1 MFWGIRFAAAIIII
15 IFHYNKLTGGV
26 HDDPNLPLYSILRPL
41 YVHGGKLVELFF
53 MMSGFCFMLFSAKKI
68 EDRETSFK
76 RFLMHRLCR
85 IMPSYWLS
93 SLLVLLLTKLSI
105 LILETTING
114 TGGNPQKPIAV
125 ILNVFCMDFVNPI
138 NGVTWFL
145 AVNLICYICY
155 YYLLRLPT
163 TRKIKGLFW
172 MSCVALSSVEIIIL
186 GYSHPLSNLARGL
199 ASFGSGVMAIFNN
212 QIVENDRRKVEIVR
226 VSFVC
231 LVGISIGLVL
241 LDFLQELQ
249 WIFEVYILYPSF
261 LLIITNIKKVRNVL
275 SKSPLQKL
283 GKYSFSIYI
292 FQTAGMC
299 ICYFVYEIIGVNDW
313 YMTFSF
319 ITSIIFVIVFGIV
332 MYFIF
337 EQPINR
343 ILKKWEEKANEKDQ
357 TVFDC

>member
-1 MFWGIRFAAAIIII
+1 
-15 IFHYNKLTGGV
+15 
-26 HDDPNLPLYSILRPL
+26 
-41 YVHGGKLVELFF
+41 

-199 ASFGSGVMAIFNN
+199 ASFGSG
-212 QIVENDRRKVEIVR
+212 
-226 VSFVC
+226 
-231 LVGISIGLVL
+231 G
-241 LDFLQELQ
+241 
-249 WIFEVYILYPSF
+249 
-261 LLIITNIKKVRNVL
+261 
-275 SKSPLQKL
+275 
-283 GKYSFSIYI
+283 
-292 FQTAGMC
+292 
-299 ICYFVYEIIGVNDW
+299 
-313 YMTFSF
+313 
-319 ITSIIFVIVFGIV
+319 
-332 MYFIF
+332 
-337 EQPINR
+337 
-343 ILKKWEEKANEKDQ
+343 
-357 TVFDC
+357 